1 MLPSVLLL
9 THRSLTQLTHHVV
22 TTLKKCGGY
31 VKVAVTWH
39 SHVAMRWQL
48 GESGIDV
55 EEP

>member
-1 MLPSVLLL
+1 M
-9 THRSLTQLTHHVV
+9 V
-22 TTLKKCGGY
+22 TTLTKCGGY

-39 SHVAMRWQL
+39 SHVAMRRQL